1 MTKHITDSERLT
13 QAILHKKEKELAISK
28 REIEL
33 LRKQVE
39 AMQFYIKDLQ
49 NSRKILCGQVNDLVL
64 NQHIH
69 A

>member
-1 MTKHITDSERLT
+1 MTKHITDQERLT
-13 QAILHKKEKELAISK
+13 QAILNKKEKELARAR

-33 LRKQVE
+33 LRKQIE

-49 NSRKILCGQVNDLVL
+49 NSRKILCRQVNDLVL

>member
-13 QAILHKKEKELAISK
+13 QAILNRREKELAISK

-49 NSRKILCGQVNDLVL
+49 NSRKILCRQVNDLVL
-64 NQHIH
+64 NQHSH